1 MTTLKEIRINN
12 NITQKDCAG
21 ILGVSLRTYITYE
34 NDESKTDSLK
44 YKYML
49 KELEERFKVTENK
62 GILQNEFI
70 IKTCESIF
78 KDYNVEYCY
87 LFGSYAK
94 GNPKE
99 TSDVDLLISL
109 SESGLKFYEI
119 LEKLR
124 EALNKKV
131 DLLNIEQLKNNTQ
144 LTNEILKSGVKIYG

>member
-1 MTTLKEIRINN
+1 M
-12 NITQKDCAG
+12 
-21 ILGVSLRTYITYE
+21 
-34 NDESKTDSLK
+34 
-44 YKYML
+44 
-49 KELEERFKVTENK
+49 
-62 GILQNEFI
+62 QNEFI
-70 IKTCESIF
+70 VKTCENVF
-78 KDYNVEYCY
+78 KDYKVEYCY

-124 EALNKKV
+124 ETLNKKV
-131 DLLNIEQLKNNTQ
+131 DLLNIEQLKNNTE

>member
-12 NITQKDCAG
+12 NITQKDCAE

-34 NDESKTDSLK
+34 NDESKTDSIK

-62 GILQNEFI
+62 GILQKEFI
-70 IKTCESIF
+70 VRTCENVF
-78 KDYNVEYCY
+78 KDYKVEYCY